1 MKNRGFTIIELLIVL
16 AIVGIFAMIAA
27 PNFMTMI
34 QDNRLTAQTNNLL
47 GTLYYARSEAVKLH
61 ADVTVCKSSNGTS
74 CISNTDASG
83 WELGWLVW
91 QDADGSLT
99 VDVGETILRVG
110 PASEGGNI
118 IWVSA
123 AIRNVPA
130 NNTLTFSSRGLASAS
145 GIWQICDTRGISEA
159 KAIVINTSGRARIS
173 ETLDTGGALTCS

>member
-27 PNFMTMI
+27 PSFMTMI

-61 ADVTVCKSSNGTS
+61 ADVTICKSSNGTS
-74 CISNTDASG
+74 CISDADASG
-83 WELGWLVW
+83 WEAGWLVW
-91 QDADGSLT
+91 QDLDGSLT

-110 PASEGGNI
+110 PAADGGNT
-118 IWVSA
+118 IWA
-123 AIRNVPA
+123 PTTIRNVTA
-130 NNTLTFSSRGLASAS
+130 NNTLTFSSRGLASVA
-145 GIWQICDTRGISEA
+145 GVWQLCDPRGVSEA

-173 ETLDTGGALTCS
+173 ETLVTGGALTCS